1 MTETAS
7 PGIRLA
13 IVDDHR
19 MLLAALTEWMK
30 GAADDITLVAAVA
43 SWTDLLAHPEFPV
56 DAVLLDLDLKDD
68 LPVSVKL
75 RALDTAGVATVVMST
90 YSDPAVVREALAAGA
105 KGYLVKSEGAETIVL
120 AVRAAVC
127 GERFV
132 SPKLAAQLDA
142 VAGMPELSLRERQV
156 MALYSSGESAKRI
169 AAALR
174 ITEHTAKSDLKR
186 IRSKY
191 REAGIDISAKVAMRT
206 QAIADGLIIDVDRP
220 SSPASSPEELRG

>member
-1 MTETAS
+1 MTDGSRA
-7 PGIRLA
+7 PIRLA

-30 GAADDITLVAAVA
+30 GAADDIALVVAVA

-75 RALDTAGVATVVMST
+75 RALGTAGVATVVMST
-90 YSDPAVVREALAAGA
+90 YSEPAVVRDALAAGA
-105 KGYLVKSEGAETIVL
+105 KGYLVKSDGAETIAL
-120 AVRAAVC
+120 AVRAAVA

-132 SPKLAAQLDA
+132 SPRLVGQLEAA
-142 VAGMPELSLRERQV
+142 AGMPELSLQERQI

-169 AAALR
+169 AAVLR
-174 ITEHTAKSDLKR
+174 ITEYTAKSDLKR
-186 IRSKY
+186 IRAKY
-191 REAGIDISAKVAMRT
+191 RAVGVDVSTKVALRT
-206 QAIADGLIIDVDRP
+206 RAIADGLIIDGDRP
-220 SSPASSPEELRG
+220 SSSI

>member
-1 MTETAS
+1 MTENS
-7 PGIRLA
+7 CPLIRLA

-19 MLLAALTEWMK
+19 MLLAALTEWVK
-30 GAADDITLVAAVA
+30 GAADDIALVAAVA
-43 SWTDLLAHPEFPV
+43 SWTELLAHPEFPV

-75 RALDTAGVATVVMST
+75 RALGTAGVATVVMST
-90 YSDPAVVREALAAGA
+90 YSEPAVVREALAAGA
-105 KGYLVKSEGAETIVL
+105 QGYLVKSEGAETIVL
-120 AVRAAVC
+120 AVRATVA

-132 SPKLAAQLDA
+132 SPKLAVQLEA

-174 ITEHTAKSDLKR
+174 ISEHTAKSDLKR

-191 REAGIDISAKVAMRT
+191 RAVGINVSAKVAMRT
-206 QAIADGLIIDVDRP
+206 QAIADGLIIDGDRP
-220 SSPASSPEELRG
+220 LSPSTTTTT